1 MSRREHLLALLKDYK
16 PFDEEEAG
24 YHAEMVTLL
33 SAEGDPFSRKHFVP
47 GHFTSSAFIL
57 SPEKDSMLLIFHGK
71 LHRWLQP
78 GGHVDPE
85 DQDILVSAR
94 REILEEVGIEDI
106 PLQQEGIFDV
116 DVHEIPALKGEPTH
130 KHFDVRF
137 LFVANDLNMTAGTDA
152 KDARWVP
159 FQEITEEISDRSV
172 VRAIEKWVG
181 DM

>member
-1 MSRREHLLALLKDYK
+1 M
-16 PFDEEEAG
+16 P
-24 YHAEMVTLL
+24 T
-33 SAEGDPFSRKHFVP
+33 
-47 GHFTSSAFIL
+47 
-57 SPEKDSMLLIFHGK
+57 
-71 LHRWLQP
+71 
-78 GGHVDPE
+78 
-85 DQDILVSAR
+85 VSKKK
-94 REILEEVGIEDI
+94 
-106 PLQQEGIFDV
+106 QEGIFDV